1 MKPGRKPMTAG
12 ERRAIKAARMQRL
25 RDRRRAAGLRA
36 DGTAPTPKP
45 RRTEEEKRAA
55 AVKRQQRYAEKK
67 RGKT

>member
-1 MKPGRKPMTAG
+1 MTAG